1 MRYGVRCPSFSSGAR
16 FMITGCAGVLRVF
29 APHGVFEL
37 NDAAFCGR
45 FANFTPVAHLRHP
58 FGEAYF

>member
-1 MRYGVRCPSFSSGAR
+1 
-16 FMITGCAGVLRVF
+16 MITGCAGVLRVF

-37 NDAAFCGR
+37 NDAAFRGR